1 MNEAMETKTRIV
13 KARRVSLPWL
23 AAGIALGGLLLAG
36 GVLFLLQPQK
46 GDLPRWLA
54 TGLGTP
60 PAETGSPLG
69 TVLYFATPEGTLAP
83 ETRLIT
89 HRGLDT
95 VKQAKE
101 VLAELIKGPQG
112 ETLLPVLPG
121 GTKVR
126 SLHLTPEG
134 ECYLDLSREVRE
146 GLPGGV
152 LTESLAV
159 EAIVQS
165 LTANFPE
172 IRQVQILIGG
182 MEAET
187 LSGHVDLSHPFVPP
201 SALKGTAPPETR

>member
-1 MNEAMETKTRIV
+1 MTEAMETKTRIV
-13 KARRVSLPWL
+13 RPRRFSLPWL

-36 GVLFLLQPQK
+36 GVFFILQPQK
-46 GDLPRWLA
+46 GALPLWLG
-54 TGLGTP
+54 TGLGSSP
-60 PAETGSPLG
+60 METGSPLA
-69 TVLYFATPEGTLAP
+69 TVLYFATPEGDLAQ

-101 VLAELIKGPQG
+101 VLAELIKGPRG

-152 LTESLAV
+152 LTETLAV
-159 EAIVQS
+159 EAVVRT

-172 IRQVQILIGG
+172 IRQVQILVGG

-187 LSGHVDLSHPFVPP
+187 LSGHVDLSQPFASP
-201 SALKGTAPPETR
+201 STKGAAPLETR